1 MLIAIASLQQPTFHS
16 EFSWPRKP
24 GQSMTEYVSQELDRR
39 MQFVSDRL
47 DTAAQAAQEHF
58 PGHTCLFFTLP
69 EFFWNVPWHGVRNE
83 EELLEFGW
91 ACMDR
96 MPECMELLMS
106 WARLE
111 THGKIILLAGSCATL
126 IKVGE
131 GQDAYFDVV
140 NYLLSVSNFN
150 FRNDGLPE
158 LSMWPKRHVSGI
170 DFGQHASSEDG
181 YWFFKLSEN
190 LTIKV
195 KSLSSV
201 AAERNSAGSFN
212 PAFSNT
218 LIPGGAFSLNLCL
231 DYTVVEAGERDQE
244 LEAIG
249 SKIDFLIA
257 CGMSFQEG
265 PIYPQSVQI
274 AARNDGMG
282 EGRCE
287 FARVVG
293 GAITQLLPAVVIEDT
308 LHLVSVEL
316 D

>member
-201 AAERNSAGSFN
+201 AAEQNSAGSFN

-282 EGRCE
+282 EGHCE

>member
-24 GQSMTEYVSQELDRR
+24 GQSMTDYVSQELSRR

-47 DTAAQAAQEHF
+47 DTAAQAAQELY
-58 PGHTCLFFTLP
+58 PDRTCLFFTLP
-69 EFFWNVPWHGVRNE
+69 EFFWNLPWDSVRNE

-106 WARLE
+106 WARVE

-131 GQDAYFDVV
+131 GQGAYFDVV
-140 NYLLSVSNFN
+140 NYLLSVNNFN

-170 DFGQHASSEDG
+170 DFGEHASSEDG
-181 YWFFKLSEN
+181 YWFFKLSED

-195 KSLSSV
+195 KTLSSV
-201 AAERNSAGSFN
+201 AAEQNAAGSFN
-212 PAFSNT
+212 SAFSNT
-218 LIPGGAFSLNLCL
+218 LIPGVTFSVNLCL
-231 DYTVVEAGERDQE
+231 DYTVVQAGERDQE

-265 PIYPQSVQI
+265 PIYPQSVQF

-282 EGRCE
+282 EGSCE
-287 FARVVG
+287 FARVEA
-293 GAITQLLPAVVIEDT
+293 GAITQVLPAVTIEDT
-308 LHLVSVEL
+308 LYLISVEL